1 MENGIHTLGPGIQM
15 TESVDF
21 LINRRN
27 SKNRVRPKRNFVGRF
42 TLYDQNYIS
51 TGVILPAKVQKHQ
64 KQEKIVT
71 FKKKSKCG

>member
-27 SKNRVRPKRNFVGRF
+27 SKNRVRPKRNFVGGF

-64 KQEKIVT
+64 KTGEN
-71 FKKKSKCG
+71 SNY